1 MKIYLDL
8 LPGDRKEE
16 IEKNRIFWK
25 IFRQEI
31 LFFMPIAFFIA
42 ILITTNIT
50 LKIQLDSLEKTGSL
64 EQSQEKYQ
72 ELKSYEEK
80 FRQINSQVTSLSNFQ
95 KGHLHWFNAIS
106 EVSNTVPDGIY
117 ISGLATKD
125 FKISLSGKAKTRDNL
140 LSFQDKLKA
149 NKCFENLNVPLSN
162 LVNKDN
168 VDFQIDF
175 DVQKDCLSEN

>member
-16 IEKNRIFWK
+16 IEKKRIFWK

-31 LFFMPIAFFIA
+31 LFFMPISFFIA

-72 ELKSYEEK
+72 ELKNYEGK
-80 FRQINSQVTSLSNFQ
+80 FRQINLQVNSLSNFQ
-95 KGHLHWFNAIS
+95 KNHLHWFNAIS

-117 ISGLATKD
+117 ISGLTTKD
-125 FKISLSGKAKTRDNL
+125 FNISLSGKAKTRDDL
-140 LSFQDKLKA
+140 LALQDKLNA
-149 NKCFENLNVPLSN
+149 NKCFKNLNVPLSN
-162 LVNKDN
+162 LVNKDD

-175 DVQKDCLSEN
+175 EVQKDCLSDK